1 MNPSEINLESILSL
15 FQEEIHVYKSLL
27 ELENM
32 KKTFINSA
40 DGKELERTLKQSND
54 MMIHASEL
62 ERIRMKSLEDWYT
75 FEKKNMPESGI
86 TLTHFLN
93 SLDRESGHKLKST
106 ASVLKTT
113 VLSLKEAVILNDKLL
128 KSRKDFLNTTIDAM
142 RDRIEVQD
150 STYKDSNMTKQT
162 KTRPLMV
169 NARV

>member
-75 FEKKNMPESGI
+75 FEKKNMPES
-86 TLTHFLN
+86 
-93 SLDRESGHKLKST
+93 
-106 ASVLKTT
+106 
-113 VLSLKEAVILNDKLL
+113 
-128 KSRKDFLNTTIDAM
+128 
-142 RDRIEVQD
+142 
-150 STYKDSNMTKQT
+150 
-162 KTRPLMV
+162 
-169 NARV
+169 